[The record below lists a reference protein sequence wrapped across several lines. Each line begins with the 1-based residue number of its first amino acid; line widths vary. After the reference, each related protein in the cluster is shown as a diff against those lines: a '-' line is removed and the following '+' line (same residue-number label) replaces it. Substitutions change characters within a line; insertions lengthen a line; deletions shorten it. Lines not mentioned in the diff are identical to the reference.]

1 MNLQDTLRETERNL
15 RKVYSLKIRKYLALI
30 YILVGLYFPEIF
42 ALSLFHFNPSILNF
56 IEESMF
62 LFIVWFSV
70 YVDIKLSKAL
80 AILRKLHNAIVNSKV
95 KYSLN
100 IPSIA
105 FLVFVVI
112 TVLYIGSYLEYVFT
126 FAFLE
131 YYLFYHFFHD
141 KVQINIEDWV
151 AMITALS
158 LIFIPLD
165 YLPLSIFFSAS
176 WISAGII
183 SLVRVYG

>member
-1 MNLQDTLRETERNL
+1 MNLQDTLKETEKNL
-15 RKVYSLKIRKYLALI
+15 RKIYSWKIRKYLALI
-30 YILVGLYFPEIF
+30 YIIVGLYFPVIF
-42 ALSLFHFNPSILNF
+42 ALSIFHFNTFILNL
-56 IEESMF
+56 IEVSMF
-62 LFIVWFSV
+62 LFIVGFSV
-70 YVDIKLSKAL
+70 YADIKLSKAL
-80 AILRKLHNAIVNSKV
+80 AILRILHNATVNNKV

-100 IPSIA
+100 IPSIT

-112 TVLYIGSYLEYVFT
+112 AVLYIGSYLEYVVT

-131 YYLFYHFFHD
+131 YYLFYRFFHD
-141 KVQINIEDWV
+141 KIQINIEDWV
-151 AMITALS
+151 VIVSAVS

-165 YLPLSIFFSAS
+165 YLPLSVFFSIS